1 MKNIYAIIMRYSAK
15 PGLYKRVL
23 AFCTFIVVFGA
34 ASSLA
39 FAADR
44 FSGSLA
50 GNVVFSGNAFTEFS
64 QRFYDNFI
72 QGDRYMWLVQGLWVT
87 IRITI
92 GATLLGSLI
101 GLTLAIIKTIQNSGK
116 KVGPLGAIV
125 DIYLTIIRGTPV
137 MVQLLIIYFVIFA
150 TSAPNPIII
159 AILAFGINSGAY
171 VAEIIRAGIEAVD
184 KGQMEAGRSLGFGYF
199 DTMRLIIIPQ
209 AIKNVLPAMF
219 NELITLLKETSIAG
233 YIAIDDLTRAGLQI
247 RNKTFEPFLPLMA
260 IAIIY
265 LSIVMILTALM
276 KKVERRLRESDR

>member
-1 MKNIYAIIMRYSAK
+1 MNNIQTILWGYLRK
-15 PGLYKRVL
+15 PGLFKRVL
-23 AFCTFIVVFGA
+23 AFCTFIIVFGA
-34 ASSLA
+34 VAGSV
-39 FAADR
+39 FAADKV
-44 FSGSLA
+44 SGIFN
-50 GNVVFSGNAFTEFS
+50 GNVIFSGNVFTDFS
-64 QRFYDNFI
+64 QRFYNNFI
-72 QGDRYMWLVQGLWVT
+72 QGERYMWLVEGLWVT
-87 IRITI
+87 VRITI
-92 GATLLGSLI
+92 GATLLGLLI
-101 GLTLAIIKTIQNSGK
+101 GLALAIIKTIQNSGK
-116 KVGPLGAIV
+116 KVGPLGFIV
-125 DIYLTIIRGTPV
+125 DVYLTVIRGTPV

-150 TSAPNPIII
+150 TSAPNPVLI

-260 IAIIY
+260 IAVIY
-265 LSIVMILTALM
+265 LTIVLILTAIM

>member
-1 MKNIYAIIMRYSAK
+1 MKNIYTIIMRYLRK
-15 PGLYKRVL
+15 PGLFKRVL
-23 AFCTFIVVFGA
+23 AFCTFMVVFGA
-34 ASSLA
+34 ASGLT
-39 FAADR
+39 FASDV

-50 GNVVFSGNAFTEFS
+50 GNVAFSGSAFAEFS

-87 IRITI
+87 IRITV
-92 GATLLGSLI
+92 GATLLGALI

-116 KVGPLGAIV
+116 RVGPLGAIV

-150 TSAPNPIII
+150 SSAPNPILI

-260 IAIIY
+260 IAVIY
-265 LSIVMILTALM
+265 LSIVMILTAIM

>member
-50 GNVVFSGNAFTEFS
+50 GNVIFSGNAFTEFS

-116 KVGPLGAIV
+116 NVGPLGAIV